1 MQNASQR
8 KPCNAP
14 FNAPFNASFNA
25 SFNAPFN
32 TPFNTSFNIPFNA
45 PSTPQQRHNTPAK
58 TKHPSKDN
66 NNLDLDILKKDKHQ

>member
-8 KPCNAP
+8 KPC
-14 FNAPFNASFNA
+14 NA

-32 TPFNTSFNIPFNA
+32 TPFNTSFNIPFNT
-45 PSTPQQRHNTPAK
+45 PSTPQQRHNAPANKTPLQ

-66 NNLDLDILKKDKHQ
+66 NNLYLDILKKDKHQ

>member
-14 FNAPFNASFNA
+14 FNA

-32 TPFNTSFNIPFNA
+32 TSFNAPFNIPFNS
-45 PSTPQQRHNTPAK
+45 PSTPLQ
-58 TKHPSKDN
+58 HPSKDTTPLQTKHSSNDN
-66 NNLDLDILKKDKHQ
+66 NNLDFDILKKDKYQ